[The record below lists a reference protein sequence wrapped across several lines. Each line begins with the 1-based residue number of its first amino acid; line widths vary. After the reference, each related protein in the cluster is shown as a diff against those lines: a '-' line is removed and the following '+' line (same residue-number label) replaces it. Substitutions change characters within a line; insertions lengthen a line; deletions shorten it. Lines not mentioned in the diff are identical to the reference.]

1 MKLRFLLIS
10 YLILFAMSGCFFL
23 PESLKTLKS
32 VGDSQ
37 EEIEAYLEQQAEFFD
52 KLLFDLKSDA
62 LEPGISKGKFI
73 RIYGEPVLSK
83 KVTGPLKGA
92 RLLYRH
98 PTEYF
103 KSDRVYFYFD
113 EKEKLVR
120 WEYKLYGEGSRE

>member
-10 YLILFAMSGCFFL
+10 FLILFTIHGCFFL
-23 PESLKTLKS
+23 PESLKTLKR

-37 EEIEAYLEQQAEFFD
+37 EEIEAYLARQAELFD
-52 KLLFDLKSDA
+52 KLLFDLKNDA
-62 LEPGISKGKFI
+62 LEPGISKGKFL
-73 RIYGEPVLSK
+73 RTYGEPILSK
-83 KVTGPLKGA
+83 EVAEPLKGA

-103 KSDRVYFYFD
+103 NSDRIYFYFD

-120 WEYKLYGEGSRE
+120 WEYKPYEDGS